1 MKITFDNFTTCVPC
15 RVNYDEANWLA
26 LASVL
31 ATARDNIHPLN
42 REQIIC
48 DVAALANTGHVSAE
62 IRDRV
67 RHRCTLRYI
76 TGMLILMHC
85 LHVTGARLHHPGDDV
100 GPPLR
105 IQTVR
110 SQGAKI

>member
-48 DVAALANTGHVSAE
+48 DVAALANTGHVSAD

-67 RHRCTLRYI
+67 RHRCALRYI
-76 TGMLILMHC
+76 TGMLTMHC
-85 LHVTGARLHHPGDDV
+85 LHVTGARLHHPGDGV
-100 GPPLR
+100 GPP
-105 IQTVR
+105 
-110 SQGAKI
+110 